1 MRGKPTRTI
10 AAGGRAALFVSA
22 IALVVQISPA
32 RAGED
37 RAFAAVHISHQAT
50 ARMVRNAL
58 EGAAQR
64 LERPRCQ
71 ELFDRYADAE
81 GRPLRASLERAG
93 VSGAAYLSLLVF
105 YDGSRKPRCAR
116 DGTFAAAEA
125 GSRIVWICPESFR
138 RLAWSHPGTAEV
150 VVIHEALHSLGL
162 GENPPSSSEITARV
176 SSACLQ

>member
-1 MRGKPTRTI
+1 MGRTRSGSLSFKVAVTALIATI
-10 AAGGRAALFVSA
+10 AAGGT
-22 IALVVQISPA
+22 Q
-32 RAGED
+32 GED
-37 RAFAAVHISHQAT
+37 RVFAVHISHQAT

-71 ELFDRYADAE
+71 ELLDRFADAE
-81 GRPLRASLERAG
+81 GRPLRASLEKTG

-105 YDGSRKPRCAR
+105 YDGSRQPRCGR
-116 DGTFAAAEA
+116 EGTFAAAEP

-138 RLAWSHPGTAEV
+138 RLAWSHQGTAEV
-150 VVIHEALHSLGL
+150 IVIHEALHSLGL

-176 SSACLQ
+176 TSACLR

>member
-1 MRGKPTRTI
+1 MGIGRTRSRGVSGKVAVAVLAAAIAP
-10 AAGGRAALFVSA
+10 AAGQS
-22 IALVVQISPA
+22 
-32 RAGED
+32 ED
-37 RAFAAVHISHQAT
+37 RAFAVHISHQAT

-64 LERPRCQ
+64 LERPHCQ

-138 RLAWSHPGTAEV
+138 RLAWSRPGTAEAI
-150 VVIHEALHSLGL
+150 VIHEALHSLGL

>member
-1 MRGKPTRTI
+1 MKTI
-10 AAGGRAALFVSA
+10 AVRGRAALFVSA

-71 ELFDRYADAE
+71 GLFDRYVDAE
-81 GRPLRASLERAG
+81 GQPLRASLERAG

-162 GENPPSSSEITARV
+162 GENQIGRASCRERV
-176 SSACLQ
+176 